1 MACGSCGGRKSATD
15 YEVTFRDG
23 SKRIVHS
30 ISEAR
35 IAAQTDTTEGSRSA
49 TFRSVPRKSA

>member
-1 MACGSCGGRKSATD
+1 MGCGCGGRKSTTD

-23 SKRIVHS
+23 SRKTVRS

-35 IAAQTDTTEGSRSA
+35 IAVQTDTSQGSRSA
-49 TFRSVPRKSA
+49 TFKAVPRTTS